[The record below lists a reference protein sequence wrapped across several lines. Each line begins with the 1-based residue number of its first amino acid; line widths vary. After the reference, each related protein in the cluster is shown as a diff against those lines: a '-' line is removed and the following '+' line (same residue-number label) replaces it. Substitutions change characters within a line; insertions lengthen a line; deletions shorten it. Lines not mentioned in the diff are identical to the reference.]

1 MKKIIIALSLFVL
14 TGSAFAQISGG
25 LFAGPNISWF
35 SVDSKMQN
43 NEGVKL
49 GYCFGAMVDYNI
61 SDNFVFNAAMKYNN
75 VGGTMSY
82 VNGAAV
88 NLYDSNI
95 IDTIALG
102 ENIKYDMSYLT
113 IPIGFKGKTNEIGFL
128 SYYMKAGVAPMIRLK
143 TIADVTNDSDDLF
156 TDNINLF
163 NMSWYMGGGF
173 EWALSGNT
181 RFIAEIVYNG
191 GIIDFARNKN
201 GEALEDVTI
210 EVFEDK
216 TQTQASS
223 RDHVG
228 KISSLSLKVGIL
240 F

>member
-49 GYCFGAMVDYNI
+49 GYCFGAMADFNI
-61 SDNFVFNAAMKYNN
+61 SDNFVFTAAVKYNN
-75 VGGTMSY
+75 VGGTMNY

-95 IDTIALG
+95 IDTIMNK
-102 ENIKYDMSYLT
+102 NIEYNMSYLA

-128 SYYMKAGVAPMIRLK
+128 SYYMKAGVAPMFRLK
-143 TIADVTNDSDDLF
+143 TIADIDGNSDDLF
-156 TDNINLF
+156 TDNINFL

-191 GIIDFARNKN
+191 GIMDFVRNKK
-201 GEALEDVTI
+201 GETLEDVTV
-210 EVFEDK
+210 EVFEDG
-216 TQTQASS
+216 TQTPTS